1 MISIDVPI
9 ANEAGIA
16 LGALRLFAPSD
27 SDDAIFRID
36 PAEATIYAEEEIQIF
51 EATRYEYEI
60 DPPSLRALSLAGVG
74 AFRPSANPRQKN
86 CGTLDLKAYVGRL
99 AIQFI
104 NEDGQVVGSS
114 AIEVRSR
121 KLGYREDLRIMIEEI
136 TEHAVE
142 LAFELRAPTTLRA
155 LPDPTNDSQVAYQQF
170 AFLNGLLG
178 RKSFKDAIQLVLSR
192 PHERIDSQ
200 LIQKD
205 IRRGFRPN
213 GKNLLEIARGG
224 NRFPVPSGH
233 PLAARASTLPSSI
246 TVASSGRTRDV
257 PENRFVRFAL
267 LTFSSFL
274 SNLLEAVS
282 KLNRSEHARLIAD
295 CRSLVCS
302 LKNILD
308 HKTLSGLSVLDS
320 IPLSSSVLQQKSGY
334 REILQAW
341 LNFDLAAKLFWEAG
355 SDAYELGRRDVAKLY
370 EYWAFFKLFKI
381 FSEKFPQSPL
391 ALSTLIEKTKDK
403 LGLKLK
409 AGRNLSF
416 FGKAHVGSVQINA
429 RFDYNR
435 TFKRNFSVADAGSW
449 TEQMRP
455 DYTISFWL
463 GSYEEKEAEA
473 LGKISHIHF
482 DAKYRIETLQQ
493 IFGDVDSDIQTLVS
507 ETDDFNETAEQTSHK
522 RDDLLKMHA
531 YRDAIRR
538 SYGAYIL
545 YPGSTGKSWTE
556 FHEIL
561 PGVGAFVM
569 RPGVVDNAVSKFFDD
584 IMSHVASGSIRAE
597 VAEHLA
603 GKYVGVKSTA
613 SG

>member
-1 MISIDVPI
+1 MNSIDVPI
-9 ANEAGIA
+9 VTEAGIN
-16 LGALRLFAPSD
+16 LGALRLFAPGD
-27 SDDAIFRID
+27 ADDAIFKID

-60 DPPSLRALSLAGVG
+60 DPPFLRALSLTGVG
-74 AFRPSANPRQKN
+74 WFRPSSNPRQKN

-99 AIQFI
+99 AIQFVD
-104 NEDGQVVGSS
+104 EGGQVVGNS
-114 AIEVRSR
+114 AVEVRSR

-136 TEHAVE
+136 TEHTVE
-142 LAFELRAPTTLRA
+142 LAFELRAPTTLSA
-155 LPDPTNDSQVAYQQF
+155 LPDPTSGSQVAYQQF

-178 RKSFKDAIQLVLSR
+178 RKSFKDAIQFVLNR

-200 LIQKD
+200 VIQKD

-213 GKNLLEIARGG
+213 GRNVSEIARGG
-224 NRFPVPSGH
+224 RRFPVPSGH

-246 TVASSGRTRDV
+246 TVASSGRTKNV
-257 PENRFVRFAL
+257 PENQFVRFAL

-282 KLNRSEHARLIAD
+282 KLNRREHARLIAD
-295 CRSLVCS
+295 CRSLIFF

-308 HKTLSGLSVLDS
+308 HKTLSGLSPLDS

-370 EYWAFFKLFKI
+370 EYWAFFKLFDI
-381 FSEKFPQSPL
+381 FSKKFPQSPL
-391 ALSTLIEKTKDK
+391 ALSTLIEQTKDK

-416 FGKAHVGSVQINA
+416 FGKAHVGSIQINA

-473 LGKISHIHF
+473 LGEISHIHF
-482 DAKYRIETLQQ
+482 DAKYRIESLQQ
-493 IFGDVDSDIQTLVS
+493 IFSDVDSDDPMPIK
-507 ETDDFNETAEQTSHK
+507 ETDDSIEASEKTRHK
-522 RDDLLKMHA
+522 RNDLFKMHA

-538 SYGAYIL
+538 SYGAYII
-545 YPGSTGKSWTE
+545 YPGSTGKTWTE

-569 RPGVVDNAVSKFFDD
+569 RPGIVDSAVSKFFDD
-584 IMSHVASGSIRAE
+584 IMTHIATGSIRAE

-603 GKYVGVKSTA
+603 GRYIGVKSTV
-613 SG
+613 SE